1 MRLSRVI
8 GLIIVLTLVSS
19 ALPQVSFA
27 QGFNL
32 DARRIGLGG
41 AGNTN
46 NIASKVIAE
55 HQPYRVIPIPLGI
68 FQLLDNR
75 RFFDP
80 DDPEFDPAR
89 AIEYAGN
96 PMHFTLDRNSSSAG
110 HRFVNDLVNAGFSRD
125 LNSYRGF
132 APSPEIKAGGL
143 FSPSWGKTIRVSG
156 DASSGK
162 SHGIFVGAGPYV
174 SLGTALNVDPNLISM
189 WASPVDVYRPN
200 TQFLTQD
207 LSTGQAAFAITGG
220 YRGRFALSGISSTS
234 SSRETGLHVAANYNY
249 LRGFH
254 YESADVQ
261 FRFDTDGAGLVTLL
275 PSTNPVVVNRAT
287 SKTGN
292 GFSLDLAAAVVTEK
306 WDVGF
311 GVDGI
316 GNRINW
322 KDLSSRTYV
331 LQNLFSGGEFVTT
344 PGPSIPSERRVELP
358 VRFSGSGSYYT
369 DRWSAAAQMGRDLQ
383 KRLDF
388 NTGVEYWLGPVA
400 VRGGTRYANKRWHG
414 ATGVGFNFT
423 SKFGIDVAAF
433 QNSANIEEDRRPS
446 FAVSLRLNRDKS

>member
-96 PMHFTLDRNSSSAG
+96 PMHFTLDRNSGSAG
-110 HRFVNDLVNAGFSRD
+110 HRFMNDLVNAGFSRD
-125 LNSYRGF
+125 LNAYRGF

-143 FSPSWGKTIRVSG
+143 FSPSWGKTFRVSG

-174 SLGTALNVDPNLISM
+174 SLGTALAVDPNLIELL
-189 WASPVDVYRPN
+189 ASPVDVYRPN

-207 LSTGQAAFAITGG
+207 VSTGQAAFAITGG

-287 SKTGN
+287 SNTGN

-322 KDLSSRTYV
+322 KDLSSRHTFFKICFLAAISSPLLDRPFPRSAVWSCRYD
-331 LQNLFSGGEFVTT
+331 SPEAAPTIRTGGLLLLKWDAICRNAWT
-344 PGPSIPSERRVELP
+344 SIRVWNT
-358 VRFSGSGSYYT
+358 GS
-369 DRWSAAAQMGRDLQ
+369 DRWPS
-383 KRLDF
+383 
-388 NTGVEYWLGPVA
+388 GVERGMRMNA
-400 VRGGTRYANKRWHG
+400 GTVRRASASTLQVSSGLMLPHFRTAQTLR
-414 ATGVGFNFT
+414 
-423 SKFGIDVAAF
+423 GI
-433 QNSANIEEDRRPS
+433 EDPH
-446 FAVSLRLNRDKS
+446 SLFP